1 MINKQ
6 DLINYFSEGIKK
18 DNTLRIGTEH
28 EKFIFKQ
35 NDLSLIPY
43 DGDVS
48 IQAIFQD
55 FVKEGWKEV
64 KEGNNTIALTKNN
77 ASITLNLE
85 VNLSCL
91 ALHLNQFM
99 KHVVKSTVIW
109 I

>member
-1 MINKQ
+1 MINKK
-6 DLINYFSEGIKK
+6 DLINYFNEGIKK
-18 DNTLRIGTEH
+18 DDILSIGTEH

-64 KEGNNTIALTKNN
+64 KEGKNTIELKKNN
-77 ASITLNLE
+77 ARITL
-85 VNLSCL
+85 
-91 ALHLNQFM
+91 
-99 KHVVKSTVIW
+99 
-109 I
+109 